1 MLLLCA
7 LSVSLTAVA
16 QWGGKEQITFS
27 EENLTLYEGQS
38 STVTCTYTGT
48 KTLYWSSYNKE
59 VATVTSSNGKT
70 ATIAGV
76 SEGTTY
82 ITVSTSNNDYDWNAT
97 TAYLYVIVE
106 GKPLTDDDLTFEPT
120 TVKNGKL
127 ATTTKWYL
135 VTCRGKYLYAD
146 PEGLLLSAMMP
157 TNDGTESLTNY
168 LWALTGSVSKG
179 FKFYNFD
186 TDGSMVMG
194 VMPEDKDGYPI
205 FDHAQI
211 GLFAPGSINEDYTTF
226 RASRNG
232 EGLTFTIWDEAYAG
246 LNDCDSKGILSIWD
260 NYQNLTDGGA
270 RVLFYEVDPAEY
282 GGIDEADII
291 HTTSVSLSATKLTLA
306 YGETHQLQ
314 ATVLPSNA
322 TFKTVTW
329 TSSNPTSVSVNSAGL
344 ITARA
349 AGKSTITATT
359 RDGHTASV
367 EVTVTLDIYTDGLCI
382 NEVQASNVD
391 QYLDP
396 SYNYGG
402 WVELYNSSSRQINLN
417 GLFLT
422 DTMDEP
428 AQWPLSSLNLT
439 YSDYSENYNYS
450 YNPYRETSS
459 IVPAKGYSLIWFDH
473 NDWRYPMMCPFK
485 LDCDGATLYVT
496 DGANVIAECTYPES
510 ITRASWARTT
520 DGGTTWGWTSEPT
533 PGTKNSTS
541 TFASQRLE
549 APSVDTDSRVFSNGR
564 FNVSVTVPEGATL
577 RYTLDGSTP
586 SATHGETS
594 GLGVFEISNT
604 TILRVCAVQ
613 DGMITSPVVTRSY
626 IKSTYT
632 ETLPVMSL
640 VTEDGNLYDNEYGIM
655 TRGYNGRPGLG
666 QSSACNWNMDWDRP
680 ANIELLSKQGEMVF
694 NQEANVAIC
703 GGWSRAY
710 EPYSFKVKGKKQY
723 EHMNYLPYHFFT
735 AKPYIK
741 NKTLQMRNGGNDN
754 PANGGGGRFKDAAL
768 QTVILS
774 SGLNIDGQSYEPVHL
789 YRNGKYAGLINMRE
803 PNNRDYVYSNYGYDD
818 NEVDQFEMDCDSAYV
833 QSSGDREAFE
843 HWYELARNCSDPE
856 VYEQVKQICDVEEFI
871 NYMCVQSYLALAD
884 YGYNNVKG
892 YRPRVDHGKFRF
904 VLFDLDSASDSG
916 SKFSWSSTGYHNSQY
931 EGTNGTKGLSRTN
944 TETEFLTIFNNMMKN
959 STEFRKQFVDQFCI
973 LAGSVLEPERCA
985 AVIDSLYD
993 NVSNAANIEDT
1004 LIDGSYLSTS
1014 SIASTLKSKY
1024 FTTSRINSA
1033 LSSMINNNML
1043 STVTQ
1048 SGRTTLTLTQS
1059 DSRGRLLLND
1069 LPIPTGRFTGRA
1081 YAPATLRAEAPA
1093 GYKFVGWKS
1102 AGTTATDGEQHTL
1115 ISDKDS
1121 WSYYYNSL
1129 DGENWTSAG
1138 YNTKN
1143 WDSGAAPLGY
1153 SKNVSVST
1161 TIPSGYP
1168 TTYFRKEV
1176 TLSEIPATATMNYM
1190 VDDGF
1195 AIYVNGKEAGR
1206 YNLPEGSTYDTYTGK
1221 YANDYDSGT
1230 ITIDPSLFSK
1240 GTNVVAVEVHNSSQ
1254 GSSDL
1259 IWGGSLTY
1267 TLAGKGGD
1275 TNDQGQY
1282 VSTEPEYILPV
1293 GTTTSLEAV
1302 YAPLSDNEL
1311 ANTDTHPVKVNE
1323 VSAGNSIYIND
1334 QYKKDDWVELYNTTS
1349 EDIDL
1354 TGYYL
1359 SDKADKPTKFQ
1370 IGATSL
1376 KDGNILPAHGYRVV
1390 WCAKR
1395 ERTGRD
1401 IYSGF
1406 KLDNTDGCCVVLT
1419 APDQSWSDTLTYRQM
1434 NGDETCGLYP
1444 DGSQNVYLMNMPTI
1458 AKSNLYTMY
1467 AAWYDEHDLEEQTTV
1482 SVREISHSNELGIS
1496 YSRQGLLVT
1505 NEYMLP
1511 TRVSVCNVAG
1521 QEVLS
1526 ARPDMSMGRAYIS
1539 TQYLPEGVYVARAQ
1553 DAEGEMVSTKFVV
1566 R

>member
-1 MLLLCA
+1 MQLD
-7 LSVSLTAVA
+7 
-16 QWGGKEQITFS
+16 IT
-27 EENLTLYEGQS
+27 EGES
-38 STVTCTYTGT
+38 KSVTCNYTGT
-48 KTLYWSSYNKE
+48 KTLYWKSDNSE
-59 VATVTSSNGKT
+59 VASVTSNGSKT
-70 ATIAGV
+70 ATITGV
-76 SEGTTY
+76 SEGSTV
-82 ITVSTSNNDYDWNAT
+82 ISVSTSNSSYDWNASK
-97 TAYLYVIVE
+97 AYLYVVVAS
-106 GKPLTDDDLTFEPT
+106 KPLTADDLTFEPT

-246 LNDCDSKGILSIWD
+246 LNDCDSKSILSIWD
-260 NYQNLTDGGA
+260 NYKNLTDDGA
-270 RVLFYEVDPAEY
+270 RFLFYEVDPAEF

-291 HTTSVSLSATKLTLA
+291 HTTGVSLNATTLTLA
-306 YGETHQLQ
+306 YGETHQLS
-314 ATVLPSNA
+314 ATVLPVNA

-329 TSSNPTSVSVNSAGL
+329 TSSNPTAVSVNSAGL

-367 EVTVTLDIYTDGLCI
+367 VVSVTLNIYTDGLCI

-439 YSDYSENYNYS
+439 YADYSENYSYS

-496 DGANVIAECTYPES
+496 DGANVITECTYPES

-803 PNNRDYVYSNYGYDD
+803 PNNRDYVYSNYGYDES
-818 NEVDQFEMDCDSAYV
+818 EVDQFEMDCDSAYV

-843 HWYELARNCSDPE
+843 RWYELARNCSDPE

-916 SKFSWSSTGYHNSQY
+916 STFSWNANRYHNTQY
-931 EGTNGTKGLSRTN
+931 EGTNGAKGAPRTN
-944 TETEFLTIFNNMMKN
+944 IEVEFITIFNNMLKN
-959 STEFRKQFVDQFCI
+959 IEFRKQFVDQFCI
-973 LAGSVLEPERCA
+973 FTGSVLEPERCA
-985 AVIDSLYD
+985 AVIDSLYN
-993 NVSNAANIEDT
+993 NVSYAANIEDT
-1004 LIDGSYLSTS
+1004 LIDKSYLSTS
-1014 SIASTLKSKY
+1014 SIASTLKSSY

-1033 LSSMINNNML
+1033 LSSMVNNNLL

-1059 DSRGRLLLND
+1059 DPRGRLLLND
-1069 LPIPTGRFTGRA
+1069 LPIPTGRLSGRV

-1093 GYKFVGWKS
+1093 GYKFVGWRVAEHKGDTGEEQTLVEEKS
-1102 AGTTATDGEQHTL
+1102 
-1115 ISDKDS
+1115 S
-1121 WSYYYNSL
+1121 WRYQAYSSL
-1129 DGENWTSAG
+1129 DQEDWTG
-1138 YNTKN
+1138 TDYD
-1143 WDSGAAPLGY
+1143 DSYWFEGSAPLGY
-1153 SKNVSVST
+1153 SKNVYVNT
-1161 TIPSGYP
+1161 ETPQGFP
-1168 TTYFRKEV
+1168 TTYFRKEATLSDKPASV
-1176 TLSEIPATATMNYM
+1176 TLNYR

-1195 AIYVNGKEAGR
+1195 AIYVNGQEAGR
-1206 YNLPEGSTYDTYTGK
+1206 HNLPEGATYDTYTVS
-1221 YANDYDSGT
+1221 YANNYFEGSLT
-1230 ITIDPSLFSK
+1230 LDPELFSK
-1240 GTNVVAVEVHNSSQ
+1240 GKNVIAVEVHNSSST
-1254 GSSDL
+1254 SSDL
-1259 IWGGSLTY
+1259 YWEASLTY
-1267 TLAGKGGD
+1267 TLPTTGGESSSTD
-1275 TNDQGQY
+1275 DY
-1282 VSTEPEYILPV
+1282 VSTEPEYTLPL
-1293 GTTTSLEAV
+1293 GRQAIEAV
-1302 YAPLSDNEL
+1302 YEPLTAEEIAL
-1311 ANTDTHPVKVNE
+1311 TDTHPVKVNE

-1395 ERTGRD
+1395 DRTGRD

-1419 APDQSWSDTLTYRQM
+1419 SPDQSWSDTLTYRQM

-1467 AAWYDEHDLEEQTTV
+1467 AAWYDEHDLELNPDLV
-1482 SVREISHSNELGIS
+1482 GVREISHSNELGIT
-1496 YSRQGLLVT
+1496 YTAQGLLVT
-1505 NEYMLP
+1505 NEYMLA
-1511 TRVSVCNVAG
+1511 THVSVCNLAG
-1521 QEVLS
+1521 QELLS
-1526 ARPDMSMGRAYIS
+1526 VRPDMSMGRATIS
-1539 TQYLPEGVYVARAQ
+1539 THSLPEGVYVARAT